1 MGAKTGAPATLMPI
15 LPRFLYADSTGHGLA
30 GVWAALLLLLALLFS
45 PQAARAQSGSL
56 VVGSE
61 GGYALSRAFLVL
73 EDSTANLTLDEVLT
87 PARQAEFKPVAQSG
101 SATNF
106 GLTRSAFW
114 LRIDLQLQ
122 ADAPAQWLV
131 EVAYPALDQI
141 ELYTPAQGGGFAR
154 QTGGDLQPFASR
166 KVPHRNHVMPVV
178 LNPGTANIVYLRV
191 QSQGTLSA
199 PVRLWQPAALWQ
211 HDQTEYALLSL
222 YFGLLTGLLLYNLLL
237 YLSVRDP
244 AYLVYSG
251 FAGGMALSQA
261 ALTGLGGQ
269 FLWPGLTWWNSV
281 SPPVGMAISATFG
294 ILFAR
299 NFLGTAARMPWM
311 NRVMLVLTGA
321 WLLALLAALL
331 LPYTVSSW
339 MVTVLAVVSVTVV
352 VLASVLSVRAGYPG
366 ARYFLTAWAVLLL
379 GVSTLV
385 LHNTGV
391 LPSNLLTSNSLLIG
405 SALEMV
411 LLSFAL
417 ADRINRERAE
427 KERAQAASQ
436 ADHATL
442 EALGQSQERY
452 LAVLQ
457 ERETI
462 LANSIVGIAF
472 LTPEGRFRWANQAM
486 LEIFGAGDQP
496 LTSMEPFYLS
506 REEYLRVGGEVADC
520 IREGQA
526 YQTEIQVRQYDGT
539 LIWISLSGK
548 SVSPRDLT
556 QGTVWVMMDI
566 TRRKELEAE
575 LVRTSSEREA
585 ILNSALVGIVLSVA
599 RRHEWVNEKFAEMMR
614 YPRAELI
621 GRSSRHLHID
631 EAAWEDFGRLAREEL
646 KRHGTYACE
655 RQLRRRNGDLF
666 WVQMGGS
673 CLQPNDPDAGVI
685 WTFLDITE
693 RKKSEEDTREALEQ
707 QRELNELR
715 SRFVAMTSHEFR
727 TPLATILSSGEILRH
742 YGERLPA
749 TEKAEIL
756 DSIAASVQRMMRM
769 LDRVLLIG
777 KAEAQMLEF
786 DPRPLD
792 LQALCQELLEEAR
805 VQHPDSACELKL
817 DYGGPDQPGLY
828 DEKLLRHIFGNL
840 LSNAV
845 KYSPRGGEV
854 LFRVSSEPGAL
865 VLEVSDSGIGI
876 PEDEIAHLF
885 ESFHRASN
893 VGTIQGTGLG
903 LAIAK
908 NAVNVHGG
916 TISVRS
922 RPGSGT
928 CFSVRLPVPAVSQSI
943 PLAADPTP

>member
-1 MGAKTGAPATLMPI
+1 MPNHRSPYAI
-15 LPRFLYADSTGHGLA
+15 QPHRFLRWLWLS
-30 GVWAALLLLLALLFS
+30 LLAL
-45 PQAARAQSGSL
+45 AALALHAQGGATSIGQQGS
-56 VVGSE
+56 
-61 GGYALSRAFLVL
+61 YTLSRAFMVL
-73 EDSTANLTLDEVLT
+73 EDSSGELTLDEVLQ
-87 PARQAEFKPVAQSG
+87 PAQQARFNHVPQSG
-101 SATNF
+101 AATNF

-114 LRIDLQLQ
+114 LRIALQAQ
-122 ADAPAQWLV
+122 ADAPAQWLL
-131 EVAYPALDQI
+131 EVAYPALDQLD
-141 ELYTPAQGGGFAR
+141 LYTPNNRGEFVR
-154 QTGGDLQPFASR
+154 QSGGDLRPFASR
-166 KVPHRNHVMPVV
+166 VVPHRNHVLPVT
-178 LNPGTANIVYLRV
+178 LQPGGENLVYLRV

-199 PVRLWQPAALWQ
+199 PVRLWQAPALWQ
-211 HDQTEYALLSL
+211 HDQLEYSLLSL
-222 YFGLLTGLLLYNLLL
+222 YFGLLVGLLLYNLLL
-237 YLSVRDP
+237 YLSVRDR
-244 AYLVYSG
+244 AYLIYVG
-251 FAGGMALSQA
+251 FVGGMAVSQA
-261 ALTGLGGQ
+261 ALTGMGGQ
-269 FLWPGLTWWNSV
+269 FFWPGQTWWNSV
-281 SPPVGMAISATFG
+281 SPPVGMAAAAAFG

-299 NFLGTAARMPWM
+299 NFLNSAVRMPRM
-311 NRVMLVLTGA
+311 NRVMLALVGS

-352 VLASVLSVRAGYPG
+352 VLAGALSVRQKHPG
-366 ARYFLTAWAVLLL
+366 ASYFLTAWAVLLL
-379 GVSTLV
+379 GVATLV

-417 ADRINRERAE
+417 ADRINIERNE
-427 KERAQAASQ
+427 KERAQASSQ
-436 ADHATL
+436 ADQAML
-442 EALGQSQERY
+442 EALSQSQERY
-452 LAVLQ
+452 RAVLQ
-457 ERETI
+457 EREII

-486 LEIFGAGDQP
+486 LEIFGAGDRP

-506 REEYLRVGGEVADC
+506 REQYLRVGGEVAAC
-520 IREGQA
+520 IGEGRA
-526 YQTEIQVRQYDGT
+526 YLTEIQVRQYNGT

-548 SVSPRDLT
+548 AVSPRDLS

-585 ILNSALVGIVLSVA
+585 ILNTALVGIVLSV
-599 RRHEWVNEKFAEMMR
+599 RRRLEWVNEKFAEMMD
-614 YPRAELI
+614 YPRGELM
-621 GRSSRHLHID
+621 GQSALQLHADAD
-631 EAAWEDFGRLAREEL
+631 EWNAFGRRARAVLREM
-646 KRHGTYACE
+646 GTYTCE
-655 RQLRRRNGDLF
+655 QQLRRRNGEML

-673 CLQPNDPDAGVI
+673 CLQPQDPDAGVI

-693 RKKSEEDTREALEQ
+693 RKKSEEDTREAVERQ
-707 QRELNELR
+707 KELNALR

-749 TEKAEIL
+749 AEKAEIL
-756 DSIAASVQRMMRM
+756 DTIAAGVQRMMRM

-786 DPRPLD
+786 DPHTLD
-792 LQALCQELLEEAR
+792 LQRLCRELLDEAR
-805 VQHPDSACELKL
+805 VQQPDSACALRL
-817 DYGGPDQPGLY
+817 DYAGSNEPGLY
-828 DEKLLRHIFGNL
+828 DEKLLRHILGNL

-845 KYSPRGGEV
+845 KYSPHGGEV
-854 LFRVSSEPGAL
+854 LFRVYTEPEAL

-908 NAVNVHGG
+908 NAVSVHGG
-916 TISVRS
+916 TISVTS
-922 RPGSGT
+922 QAGVGT
-928 CFSVRLPVPAVSQSI
+928 CFSVRLPLQAVSQAALF
-943 PLAADPTP
+943 PLAADLAP

>member
-1 MGAKTGAPATLMPI
+1 MPNH
-15 LPRFLYADSTGHGLA
+15 RFQYAARSPLFLR
-30 GVWAALLLLLALLFS
+30 WLWLLLAALAPMALH
-45 PQAARAQSGSL
+45 AQGGAMSIGQQGSY
-56 VVGSE
+56 S
-61 GGYALSRAFLVL
+61 LSRAFMVL
-73 EDSTANLTLDEVLT
+73 EDSSGELTLDEVLQ
-87 PARQAEFKPVAQSG
+87 PAQQARFNHVPQSG
-101 SATNF
+101 AATNF

-114 LRIDLQLQ
+114 LRIALQAE
-122 ADAPAQWLV
+122 ADAPAQWLF
-131 EVAYPALDQI
+131 EVAYPALDQLD
-141 ELYTPAQGGGFAR
+141 LYTPDSRGGFFR
-154 QTGGDLQPFASR
+154 QSGGDLLPFTSR
-166 KVPHRNHVMPVV
+166 AVPHRNHVLPVA
-178 LNPGTANIVYLRV
+178 LEPGGETLVYLRV

-199 PVRLWQPAALWQ
+199 PVRLWQAPALWQ
-211 HDQTEYALLSL
+211 HDQLEYSLLSL
-222 YFGLLTGLLLYNLLL
+222 YFGLLIGLLLYNLLL
-237 YLSVRDP
+237 YFSVRDR
-244 AYLVYSG
+244 AYLIYVG
-251 FAGGMALSQA
+251 FVGGMAISQA

-269 FLWPGLTWWNSV
+269 FLWPGQTWWNSV
-281 SPPVGMAISATFG
+281 SPPVGMAGAAAFG

-299 NFLGTAARMPWM
+299 NFLNSAVRMPRM
-311 NRVMLVLTGA
+311 NRVMLALAGS

-352 VLASVLSVRAGYPG
+352 VLAGLLSVRQKHPG

-379 GVSTLV
+379 GVATLV

-417 ADRINRERAE
+417 ADRINVERAD
-427 KERAQAASQ
+427 KERAQAASVADQ
-436 ADHATL
+436 AML

-452 LAVLQ
+452 RAVLQ
-457 ERETI
+457 EREII

-496 LTSMEPFYLS
+496 LSSMEPFYLS
-506 REEYLRVGGEVADC
+506 REQYLHVGGEVAAC
-520 IREGQA
+520 ISEGRS
-526 YQTEIQVRQYDGT
+526 YQTEIQVRQYNGT

-548 SVSPRDLT
+548 AVSPRDLT

-575 LVRTSSEREA
+575 LLRTSSEREA
-585 ILNSALVGIVLSVA
+585 ILNSALVGIVLSVS
-599 RRHEWVNEKFAEMMR
+599 RRLEWVNAKFAEMMD
-614 YPRAELI
+614 YPREELI
-621 GRSSRHLHID
+621 GQSARRLHAD
-631 EAAWEDFGRLAREEL
+631 AEEWEAFGRGAREALQEA
-646 KRHGTYACE
+646 GTYTCE
-655 RQLRRRNGDLF
+655 QQLRRCSGELL

-673 CLQPNDPDAGVI
+673 CLQPQNPDAGVI

-693 RKKSEEDTREALEQ
+693 RKKSEEDTREAMERQ
-707 QRELNELR
+707 KELNELR

-742 YGERLPA
+742 YGERLPVA
-749 TEKAEIL
+749 EKAEIL

-792 LQALCQELLEEAR
+792 LQRLCRELLDEAR
-805 VQHPDSACELKL
+805 VQQPDSACELRL
-817 DYGGPDQPGLY
+817 DYAGSDEPGLY

-845 KYSPRGGEV
+845 KYSPDGGEV
-854 LFRVSSEPGAL
+854 LFRVNTEPEAL

-893 VGTIQGTGLG
+893 VGAIQGTGLG

-922 RPGSGT
+922 LVGSGA
-928 CFSVRLPVPAVSQSI
+928 CFSVRLPLPAGAQATLF
-943 PLAADPTP
+943 PLAANLAP

>member
-1 MGAKTGAPATLMPI
+1 MPK
-15 LPRFLYADSTGHGLA
+15 LPRFRFADFTGHGRAWIWL
-30 GVWAALLLLLALLFS
+30 VMLLLLVLLLA
-45 PQAARAQSGSL
+45 PQASRAQSGSL
-56 VVGSE
+56 AVGTE
-61 GGYALSRAFLVL
+61 GGYGLSRAFLVL
-73 EDSTANLTLDEVLT
+73 EDSTAKLTLDEVLA
-87 PARQAEFKPVAQSG
+87 PARQADFKPVAQSG

-114 LRIDLQLQ
+114 LRVDLQLQ
-122 ADAPAQWLV
+122 ADAPAQWLL

-141 ELYTPAQGGGFAR
+141 ELYTPAHDGGFVR

-178 LNPGTANIVYLRV
+178 LSPGAVNTVYLRV

-269 FLWPGLTWWNSV
+269 FLWPGQTWWNSV

-299 NFLGTAARMPWM
+299 NFLGTATRMPWM
-311 NRVMLVLTGA
+311 NRVMLVLTGG

-352 VLASVLSVRAGYPG
+352 VLASVLSVRAAYPG

-417 ADRINRERAE
+417 ADRINRERAD

-436 ADHATL
+436 ADQATL
-442 EALGQSQERY
+442 EALSQSQERY
-452 LAVLQ
+452 RAVLQ

-486 LEIFGAGDQP
+486 LEIFGAGEQP

-506 REEYLRVGGEVADC
+506 REQYLRVGGEVAAC

-548 SVSPRDLT
+548 AVSPRDLS

-599 RRHEWVNEKFAEMMR
+599 RKHEWVNEKFAEMMG

-621 GRSSRHLHID
+621 GRSSMHLHVD
-631 EAAWEDFGRLAREEL
+631 VAAWEDFGRLARGEL
-646 KRHGTYACE
+646 QRHGTYACE

-786 DPRPLD
+786 DPRVLD
-792 LQALCQELLEEAR
+792 LQALCLELLEEAR

-817 DYGGPDQPGLY
+817 DYAGPDQPGLY

-845 KYSPRGGEV
+845 KYSPQGGEV
-854 LFRVSSEPGAL
+854 LFRVFTEPGVL
-865 VLEVSDSGIGI
+865 VLEVSDCGIGI

-916 TISVRS
+916 TISVSS
-922 RPGSGT
+922 RAGSGT
-928 CFSVRLPVPAVSQSI
+928 CFSVRLPVSAVSQLT
-943 PLAADPTP
+943 PLATDLAP